1 MAPTES
7 SPTVLIVD
15 DETDLTT
22 LYAAWLESEY
32 DVVTATSGAEALAT
46 LDGGIDVAL
55 LDRRMPETSGD
66 EVLAEIRRRDIGAQV
81 AMLTAV
87 EPDANITEMQFDD
100 YVTKPVERQEVH
112 ATVEVLLERRTYDR
126 HSRRF
131 FSLASKKAALESA
144 NEHDTDE
151 YDEIVDRMGE
161 IRDEM
166 DDTLE
171 TLTAKQ
177 AFTQLDAGIGVET
190 DR

>member
-32 DVVTATSGAEALAT
+32 DVRTATSGSEALAA

-66 EVLAEIRRRDIGAQV
+66 EVLAEIRRQDIGAQV

-87 EPDANITEMQFDD
+87 EPDASITEMQFDD

-112 ATVEVLLERRTYDR
+112 ATVEVLLERQAYDR
-126 HSRRF
+126 HSRKF

-144 NEHDTDE
+144 NQHDTDE
-151 YDEIVDRMGE
+151 YDEIVGRMAE
-161 IRDEM
+161 IRERM

-171 TLTAKQ
+171 ALTAEE
-177 AFTQLDAGIGVET
+177 ALAQLDRSAPGPGE
-190 DR
+190 